1 MKAASKAAIRPAVKI
16 GDTVWF
22 ADRRNGRIVE
32 NLAKV
37 ILVKDEDTLT
47 LQVID
52 QGDKQM
58 HSSVR
63 KWSGTDA
70 QSFGWWRV

>member
-1 MKAASKAAIRPAVKI
+1 MEAADKAAIRPVVNI

-37 ILVKDEDTLT
+37 VFVKFDGVL
-47 LQVID
+47 L
-52 QGDKQM
+52 
-58 HSSVR
+58 
-63 KWSGTDA
+63 
-70 QSFGWWRV
+70 F

>member
-1 MKAASKAAIRPAVKI
+1 MEAADKAAIRPVVNI

-37 ILVKDEDTLT
+37 VLVKPDGALL
-47 LQVID
+47 LQVND
-52 QGDKQM
+52 QGVQQM
-58 HSSVR
+58 HSNVR
-63 KWSGTDA
+63 EWSGKDT
-70 QSFGWWRV
+70 QTHGWWKA